1 SVAITIDT
9 TVASQDQTTGR
20 ANTLLDDADDI
31 QKQLDNEVRDRL
43 KYRPITGWVL
53 STPIHY
59 PTIMIF
65 GHWDVRYRPSV
76 FGGAAN
82 RRRYHFHSLILHTP
96 SEHRI
101 GGLQYPIET
110 QLLHVAAEYTNITD
124 AIAASTRDPQA
135 ILGLAN
141 LFKIDNTT
149 LSGIKEML
157 KVVTGLRLL
166 HISLPVQSLNAFN
179 PPFREYVSY
188 QGSLTYPP
196 CTEAVLW
203 VVRARALTI
212 TRKALNSI
220 QGLRDEKFRG
230 SFLRETQPL
239 NDRNIFYFH

>member
-1 SVAITIDT
+1 MYDH
-9 TVASQDQTTGR
+9 R
-20 ANTLLDDADDI
+20 ALL
-31 QKQLDNEVRDRL
+31 
-43 KYRPITGWVL
+43 
-53 STPIHY
+53 
-59 PTIMIF
+59 MIF